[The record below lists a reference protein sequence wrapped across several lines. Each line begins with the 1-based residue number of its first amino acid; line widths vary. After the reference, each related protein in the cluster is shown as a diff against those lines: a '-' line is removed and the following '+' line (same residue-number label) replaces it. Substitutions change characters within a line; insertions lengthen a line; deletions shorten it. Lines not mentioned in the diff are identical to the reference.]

1 MSKGNI
7 FLGLAAGK
15 LGDVVLYRAQGEQI
29 ARARNRNPKN
39 PQSGLQMVQ
48 RSMMKTTALA
58 YSLLQ
63 PIADHS
69 FQGLQ
74 EGTPNQ
80 SRFTVRN
87 IALMREQIET
97 ALAKGDDTLLF
108 NSEAT
113 NFAGKF
119 ETQPVI
125 RPYVISEGNLPKL
138 QVSIDAGMPCVSA
151 PGLLADQTYSYSF
164 IINALGLKQGDQL
177 TFCFLYTDDTTAANA
192 GTFTSFDYARV
203 ILEPASGDM
212 TSDFLTSDDFS
223 PVDDANEKN
232 MGSVYFVADD
242 NRFNFLP
249 TSTRAAVQG
258 DKSRSLAAVAV
269 IVSRFENG
277 AWRRSSSQLVLMPQT
292 GTAATGLMYPYDKY
306 PLGDAARSWLKGEQ
320 SSLYLNQAG

>member
-63 PIADHS
+63 PITDHS

-138 QVSIDAGMPCVSA
+138 QVSISGAMPVISA
-151 PGLLADQTYSYSF
+151 PGITDEGDYDYAAVV
-164 IINALGLKQGDQL
+164 NALGLKQGDQL
-177 TFCFLYTDDTTAANA
+177 TFCFLYTDDTTAAAA

-203 ILEPASGDM
+203 ILEPSAGDM
-212 TSDFLTSDDFS
+212 TAQFVTSS
-223 PVDDANEKN
+223 NYSTPVDPNGKN
-232 MGSVYFVADD
+232 SGSVYLIAYDQAIG
-242 NRFNFLP
+242 FLP

-292 GTAATGLMYPYDKY
+292 GTAAEGLMYPYDKY

>member
-63 PIADHS
+63 PITDHS

-138 QVSIDAGMPCVSA
+138 QVSIVNGIPTIAA
-151 PGLLADQTYSYSF
+151 PGVSDDSSDTYADVVGY
-164 IINALGLKQGDQL
+164 LGLKQGDQL
-177 TFCFLYTDDTTAANA
+177 TFCFCYTDDTSAAAA
-192 GTFTSFDYARV
+192 GTFTSFDFSRI
-203 ILEPASGDM
+203 ILEPSSGDM
-212 TSDFLTSDDFS
+212 SIEFFGEAAIDTVKQPNDRNS
-223 PVDDANEKN
+223 
-232 MGSVYFVADD
+232 GSV
-242 NRFNFLP
+242 FLGHP
-249 TSTRAAVQG
+249 GDAITFYPNDSRAAFQG
-258 DKSRSLAAVAV
+258 DLSRSLAAVAV

-292 GTAATGLMYPYDKY
+292 GTATTGLMYPYDKY

>member
-138 QVSIDAGMPCVSA
+138 QVSIVNGGPRIDAVGFQVDSTP
-151 PGLLADQTYSYSF
+151 SYSDVVRF
-164 IINALGLKQGDQL
+164 LGLKQGDQL
-177 TFCFLYTDDTTAANA
+177 TFCFCYTDDTTAANA

-203 ILEPASGDM
+203 ILEPSEGNM
-212 TSDFLTSDDFS
+212 EVDFLGGEGFS
-223 PVDDANEKN
+223 SVSNPNERN
-232 MGSVYFVADD
+232 SGSVFFYPNDD
-242 NRFNFLP
+242 CLDILP
-249 TSTRAAVQG
+249 ANTRTAVQG
-258 DKSRSLAAVAV
+258 DLSRSLAAVAV

-292 GTAATGLMYPYDKY
+292 GTATTGLVYPYDKY